1 MRQVIKIV
9 PLFLIVTLMILPE
22 VGAQKAEEMDG
33 DFVHVVFFWLKNPD
47 NQADRDK
54 FEKSVNKF
62 IDNSK
67 FIMSRHIGAPADT
80 DREVIDNTWTYSLV
94 LGFKDK
100 EAQDKYQEEEVHL
113 KFIEEAGELWEKV
126 LVYDSVK
133 QEPS

>member
-1 MRQVIKIV
+1 MRQVFKIA
-9 PLFLIVTLMILPE
+9 PLLLMVLLMTMPE
-22 VGAQKAEEMDG
+22 AGAQKAEEMEG
-33 DFVHVVFFWLKNPD
+33 SFVHVVFFWLKNPD
-47 NQADRDK
+47 KKADRDK

-67 FIMSRHIGAPADT
+67 FIMSRHVGIPADT
-80 DREVIDNTWTYSLV
+80 DREVIDNTWTYNLV

-100 EAQDKYQEEEVHL
+100 EAQDKYQEEDVHL

-133 QEPS
+133 MK